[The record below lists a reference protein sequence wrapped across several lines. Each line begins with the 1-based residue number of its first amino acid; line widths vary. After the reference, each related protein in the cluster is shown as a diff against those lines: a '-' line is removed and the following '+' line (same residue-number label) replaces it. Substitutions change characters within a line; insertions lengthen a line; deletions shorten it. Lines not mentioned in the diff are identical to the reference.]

1 MKKGAVLSIV
11 LLIFCRLTVAG
22 QQSFHVLE
30 DSSRQL
36 TPAAVLNAWQNGA
49 FKPLQPAY
57 LNPGYTTSHFWIAVT
72 APDVAFAEN
81 MLLVADNP
89 HINRLEW
96 YAAGRN
102 SMQLLSL
109 TGDYFPF
116 DQRPVRHPSFVFRFS
131 NGPGLYLLKIDKHHE
146 SLQAPFRLESRAVF
160 RAESERSALINGI
173 LTGIVLLI
181 VLFGAFLY
189 ANTRDAVYGWYAL
202 YVLSTLGWI
211 WSNSG
216 LGFQYL
222 WPESEYFPSR
232 SRVVFV
238 FANFVLTVQFLK
250 VFTGLGQPGS
260 RLRQP
265 LLFAQ
270 GVWLAMLIITLWP
283 INYQQY
289 AQATMVL
296 LRALPFFS
304 LAALGLLLA
313 GLIYKVVKGNRPS
326 MIYIAAVLVL
336 MFFTVMENLYH
347 LGTVKLPSYFAHYG
361 LFTGIVLEMIIITFG
376 LAARFSFYRKEK
388 EAILQKMNE
397 QQKQLT
403 DTIVTVEENERKVL
417 ADRLHDEIGS
427 LLALASLQLDAVKG
441 NPMQGSAPAE
451 RASGIIKEISETVRN
466 ISHQLTPVAMEKYG
480 LVKAV
485 TDLAGIANASGRIRI
500 ELVIIGFEN
509 DTHYSRNFRVI
520 LYRIIQELLQ
530 NVLRHADAGHVLI
543 QLIEHEDHCTLM
555 VEDDGKGFSGELPA
569 PQLLR
574 SIRSKVDYLEGM
586 MQIEHQTESGALIN
600 IELPLPKMNGNYV

>member
-1 MKKGAVLSIV
+1 MLKGAFLSIV
-11 LLIFCRLTVAG
+11 LLIFCRLSVAG

-36 TPAAVLNAWQNGA
+36 TPAGALAAWQNGA
-49 FKPLQPAY
+49 FRPLQPAY
-57 LNPGYTTSHFWIAVT
+57 LNPGFTTSHFWIAVT

-109 TGDYFPF
+109 TGDYFLF
-116 DQRPVRHPSFVFRFS
+116 HQRPVRHPSFVFRFS

-146 SLQAPFRLESRAVF
+146 SLQAPLRLESRSDF

-270 GVWLAMLIITLWP
+270 GVWLAMLVITLWP
-283 INYQQY
+283 IHYQQY

-555 VEDDGKGFSGELPA
+555 VEDDGKGFNGELPA

-600 IELPLPKMNGNYV
+600 IELPLPKMNGNYA